1 MASLNDEM
9 GKSVFLETFG
19 ESPINRILDFLIV
32 FDNFDYSMT
41 DIAMKAGISY
51 STLKT
56 LIKELLEKGLIVQ
69 SRISGKSPMY
79 NLNKDNPL
87 VKKFVEFYWNVTDEA
102 VSKEV
107 KKKEITVSQ

>member
-1 MASLNDEM
+1 
-9 GKSVFLETFG
+9 
-19 ESPINRILDFLIV
+19 
-32 FDNFDYSMT
+32 
-41 DIAMKAGISY
+41 
-51 STLKT
+51 
-56 LIKELLEKGLIVQ
+56 LIVQ

-79 NLNKDNPL
+79 KLNKDNPL